1 MNLARAP
8 LNSHGIVG
16 SSTVDA
22 MSVFRV
28 SDVPLL
34 PGRYKV
40 VAHLPATRLASGRIR
55 PGVIIPVAAHWSL
68 LTDPTV
74 ASYLWEGLHVFLCDD
89 YVRPILVS
97 SGEARILISFHAADG
112 VFYFGWVTYDPVTFV
127 LDEEGLPP
135 PPPPPLELPRTV
147 E

>member
-1 MNLARAP
+1 
-8 LNSHGIVG
+8 
-16 SSTVDA
+16 
-22 MSVFRV
+22 MSVFSF

-74 ASYLWEGLHVFLCDD
+74 VSYLWEGHHIFLSD
-89 YVRPILVS
+89 YYVWPILLC
-97 SGEARILISFHAADG
+97 SGEARILIAFHAADG
-112 VFYFGWVTYDPVTFV
+112 VLYFGWVTYDPDTFV
-127 LDEEGLPP
+127 LDEVMEHSQSQSFPPPLPP
-135 PPPPPLELPRTV
+135 PL
-147 E
+147 